1 MLRFPPSPVG
11 FGTIYVRVG
20 IAVEPV
26 VTIPERRKS
35 RPGVLTVLLA
45 IFLGLLVGAGAFA
58 ICLREATVGVWD
70 KMATKV
76 SGRRLAFNVSQPTVV
91 DRIKR
96 LERLETVTYTMD
108 KVVEGD
114 RTSSILPD
122 FLVGDKLLLSVQ
134 GQAIAGVDLGQ
145 LKSADVSV
153 SGKTVRVHLPE
164 AEIFVSAL
172 DNGMTKVYSRSTGI
186 FVPADPDLESEVRAK
201 AEQQLH
207 DSALAAG
214 ILDTA
219 HKNAASTLTAL
230 LLSLGFEQ
238 VQVD

>member
-1 MLRFPPSPVG
+1 M
-11 FGTIYVRVG
+11 
-20 IAVEPV
+20 EPV

-35 RPGVLTVLLA
+35 RPAVVTVLLA
-45 IFLGLLVGAGAFA
+45 IFLGLLAGAGAFA
-58 ICLREATVGVWD
+58 IFLHEATVGIWD
-70 KMATKV
+70 RVATKI
-76 SGRRLAFNVSQPTVV
+76 SGRALVFNVSQPAVV
-91 DRIKR
+91 DRIQR

-114 RTSSILPD
+114 RTSEMLPD
-122 FLVGDKLLLSVQ
+122 FLVGDKLLLSVH

-145 LKSADVSV
+145 LKSSDVAV
-153 SGKTVRVHLPE
+153 NGKTVHVHLPP
-164 AEIFVSAL
+164 AQIFVAAL
-172 DNGMTKVYSRSTGI
+172 DNGKTRVYSRSTGL

-201 AEQQLH
+201 AERELH

-219 HKNAASTLTAL
+219 RKNAASTLTTL